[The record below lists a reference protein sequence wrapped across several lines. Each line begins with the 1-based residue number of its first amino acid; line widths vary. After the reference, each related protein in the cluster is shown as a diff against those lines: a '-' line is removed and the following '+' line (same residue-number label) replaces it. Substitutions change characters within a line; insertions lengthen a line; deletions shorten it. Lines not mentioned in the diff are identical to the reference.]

1 MFARKRTSAAFDSS
15 ESFGSKSPNTFSC
28 VSSVWAVLRSYS

>member
-1 MFARKRTSAAFDSS
+1 MSAARDAS
-15 ESFGSKSPNTFSC
+15 ESFGSKSPKTLSC